1 MLVKNQNIVLR
12 TVHGSIFLIDIS
24 DNYAGDKC
32 ALYEINET
40 GKFIWDNLD
49 SNTTVEALAKKLKAA
64 IIDDIPYAVLQE
76 DVAEY
81 IHDLK
86 RKKFVLEEESNG

>member
-1 MLVKNQNIVLR
+1 MLVKNENTIMR

-40 GKFIWDNLD
+40 GKFIWDSLD
-49 SNTTVEALAKKLKAA
+49 SCATVEALTTRLKAA

-76 DVAEY
+76 DVADY
-81 IHDLK
+81 INDLREK
-86 RKKFVLEEESNG
+86 RFILEVESDG